1 MQQKKKVNKTAANE
15 MEMEAISL
23 SENLSVEDKE
33 KAE

>member
-1 MQQKKKVNKTAANE
+1 MQQIKVNKTAANE